1 MRESPPGFG
10 RAFNL
15 HIESA
20 DLGEQKGTVVNFD
33 PPLTPREVAQ
43 ALNISAPAFTNFSRR
58 ASSTPSNSAEKLSF
72 GHPRL
77 SDFSRAFLA
86 QHSSRFRLDQT
97 AARAR
102 RLTQPP
108 TMGRKTAH

>member
-1 MRESPPGFG
+1 LAVRRVGAVFFSSALMRESPPGFG

-43 ALNISAPAFTNFSRR
+43 ALNISAPALRT
-58 ASSTPSNSAEKLSF
+58 
-72 GHPRL
+72 
-77 SDFSRAFLA
+77 SRAEQA
-86 QHSSRFRLDQT
+86 QRRQTRQKNSRSVIR
-97 AARAR
+97 
-102 RLTQPP
+102 
-108 TMGRKTAH
+108 G